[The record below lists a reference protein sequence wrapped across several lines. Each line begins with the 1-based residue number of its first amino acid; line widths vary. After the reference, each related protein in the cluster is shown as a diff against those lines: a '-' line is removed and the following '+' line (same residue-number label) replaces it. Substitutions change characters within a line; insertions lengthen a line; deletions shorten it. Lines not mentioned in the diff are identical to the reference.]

1 MRHLVNI
8 PHYDDYTLDP
18 PGKIYRWLYLIRNG
32 SEVKYFVVF
41 TVLAAR
47 QVAPGVRFDHYV
59 PGEDGR
65 RMLIKNIENL
75 NTLSALLH
83 FLH

>member
-18 PGKIYRWLYLIRNG
+18 PGKRYRWLYLIRNG
-32 SEVKYFVVF
+32 SEVKYFEVF

-47 QVAPGVRFDHYV
+47 QGGTR
-59 PGEDGR
+59 GEIRPLCTWRGWEKDVN
-65 RMLIKNIENL
+65 KNIENL